1 MSNAQKVIP
10 ESVQKRW
17 REYRQALNEKKQEGT
32 GEVEMVGHGVAAAE
46 ERNQEGAS
54 KY

>member
-10 ESVQKRW
+10 ESVQIRW
-17 REYRQALNEKKQEGT
+17 REYRQALNEKKQGT